1 MRQFHNLTDC
11 RLPNHTTSDAPK
23 SQVSVESCAKTIT
36 EVLKSVNDCLEHTR
50 NIVTNFTQ
58 AIQSRSNRGI
68 AKTDCHRDAKESHSI
83 ILLANC

>member
-1 MRQFHNLTDC
+1 MAVSRTIPPAMH
-11 RLPNHTTSDAPK
+11 PK
-23 SQVSVESCAKTIT
+23 AKLVWEAVPKTIT

-58 AIQSRSNRGI
+58 AIQSRRDRGI
-68 AKTDCHRDAKESHSI
+68 AKTDCHRDAKASHSI